1 MISPMIRNLDKVKKV
16 HVPAILWSTVRAMQ
30 INVGPLCVHNVYD
43 MELRCFD
50 TDLSCNSIPSFL
62 ED

>member
-16 HVPAILWSTVRAMQ
+16 HVPAILLSTVRAMQ

-43 MELRCFD
+43 MELLCFD